1 MVPIITQLKEEM
13 SLISEEDHGV
23 KGLKKKLLAGID
35 ERMGHF
41 EKEEQY
47 AVTSSLDPRLKLM

>member
-13 SLISEEDHGV
+13 SWISEKDHGV
-23 KGLKKKLLAGID
+23 KGFKKKLLAGID

-47 AVTSSLDPRLKLM
+47 AMASCLDPRLKFM

>member
-13 SLISEEDHGV
+13 SRISEEDHGV

-35 ERMGHF
+35 ERMGNF
-41 EKEEQY
+41 EEEEQ
-47 AVTSSLDPRLKLM
+47 

>member
-13 SLISEEDHGV
+13 SQISEEDHGV

-41 EKEEQY
+41 EEEEQY
-47 AVTSSLDPRLKLM
+47 AVASSLDPRLKFM

>member
-13 SLISEEDHGV
+13 SWISEEDHGV

-41 EKEEQY
+41 EEEEQY
-47 AVTSSLDPRLKLM
+47 AVASSVDPMLKLI

>member
-13 SLISEEDHGV
+13 SRISEEDHGV
-23 KGLKKKLLAGID
+23 KGFEKKLLAGID

-41 EKEEQY
+41 DEEEQY
-47 AVTSSLDPRLKLM
+47 AVARRLDPRLEYM

>member
-13 SLISEEDHGV
+13 SQISEEDHGV
-23 KGLKKKLLAGID
+23 KGFKKKLIAVID

-41 EKEEQY
+41 EEEEQY
-47 AVTSSLDPRLKLM
+47 AVASCLDPRLKFM